1 MSDKIAI
8 LGDGCAS
15 LSFAAKAATLEDYE
29 ITVIKPSGAPKS
41 KDHAWGFW
49 SDDCLRE
56 AENIARYSWNK
67 WAIVTEQDCA
77 VMSSETKKYHSFKRF
92 DWIENRRGLAINNAV
107 EFRNQSEV
115 NLEDFSQVFDSRPP
129 EVPDGAVL
137 QHFYGIEVEASK
149 DVFDPSTVLLMDF
162 RVDQQNGMHFV
173 YVLPYSKRKALIEST
188 LFSEKVCDE
197 SYYTN
202 SISEYLKAY
211 FKLED
216 YKITH
221 KEKGVIPLGNLFP
234 HDPDIAGMGA
244 NAGATRPASGYAFLF
259 IQRQIMDALN
269 RVEKGSKLEFRD
281 PHTRIDRWMD
291 SMLLAVLKHYPEYG
305 PSLFFRMGKSL
316 SGDQFVKFMSGDA
329 GFWIKA
335 KVILSMPKMP
345 FIKVLTNP
353 KLRKVKKSR
362 TAIA

>member
-1 MSDKIAI
+1 MSEKIAI

-15 LSFAAKAATLEDYE
+15 LSFAAKAGSLEDYE
-29 ITVIKPSGAPKS
+29 ITVIKPTGAPKS

-49 SDDCLRE
+49 SDDVLKD
-56 AENIARYSWNK
+56 AEDIARYSWNK
-67 WAIVTEQDCA
+67 WAIVTEHDCA

-92 DWIENRRGLAINNAV
+92 DWIENRRGLAINNGV
-107 EFRNQSEV
+107 VFKNQSEV
-115 NLEDFSQVFDSRPP
+115 NLENFSQVFDSRPP

-197 SYYTN
+197 SYYAN

-221 KEKGVIPLGNLFP
+221 REKGVIPLGNLFP

-259 IQRQIMDALN
+259 IQRQIRDALN

-291 SMLLAVLKHYPEYG
+291 SMLLAVLKHWPEYG
-305 PSLFFRMGKSL
+305 PSLFLRMGKSL

-329 GFWIKA
+329 GFLIKA

>member
-1 MSDKIAI
+1 
-8 LGDGCAS
+8 
-15 LSFAAKAATLEDYE
+15 
-29 ITVIKPSGAPKS
+29 
-41 KDHAWGFW
+41 
-49 SDDCLRE
+49 
-56 AENIARYSWNK
+56 
-67 WAIVTEQDCA
+67 
-77 VMSSETKKYHSFKRF
+77 
-92 DWIENRRGLAINNAV
+92 
-107 EFRNQSEV
+107 
-115 NLEDFSQVFDSRPP
+115 
-129 EVPDGAVL
+129 
-137 QHFYGIEVEASK
+137 
-149 DVFDPSTVLLMDF
+149 MDF

-197 SYYTN
+197 SYYAN

-221 KEKGVIPLGNLFP
+221 REKGVIPLGNLFQ

-259 IQRQIMDALN
+259 IQRQIRDALN

-291 SMLLAVLKHYPEYG
+291 SMLLAVLKHWPEYG

-316 SGDQFVKFMSGDA
+316 NGDQFVKFMSGDA

-335 KVILSMPKMP
+335 KVILSMPKKP

-353 KLRKVKKSR
+353 KLRKLKKSR